1 MNVIYLRHGTPKAR
15 KFMKRKL
22 RGGGSGGQ
30 YSSSLPLSGD
40 RSASI
45 YDIEA
50 GDCCLAPA
58 PVKRR
63 DYMVTF
69 LGDLSPE
76 MLAFIYRSG
85 AWAGLSRN

>member
-1 MNVIYLRHGTPKAR
+1 MNVIYLRQGTPRAR
-15 KFMKRKL
+15 KFINKKL
-22 RGGGSGGQ
+22 RGAE
-30 YSSSLPLSGD
+30 P
-40 RSASI
+40 ASI

-69 LGDLSPE
+69 LGDVSPE
-76 MLAFIYRSG
+76 MLAFIYTSG
-85 AWAGLSRN
+85 QWAGLNQN